1 MAQFGKNSGAHH
13 VTIYGVVSSVV
24 NKKNYSSDEVFKHDN
39 AALGVL
45 AFTHQ
50 KCLTLMPSEI
60 VDQHLSDLAA
70 AGYCGDGMAA
80 DSIPEGHLNFL

>member
-13 VTIYGVVSSVV
+13 VTVYGVVSSVV

-50 KCLTLMPSEI
+50 KFLPSEI
-60 VDQHLSDLAA
+60 VDHHLPDLAA